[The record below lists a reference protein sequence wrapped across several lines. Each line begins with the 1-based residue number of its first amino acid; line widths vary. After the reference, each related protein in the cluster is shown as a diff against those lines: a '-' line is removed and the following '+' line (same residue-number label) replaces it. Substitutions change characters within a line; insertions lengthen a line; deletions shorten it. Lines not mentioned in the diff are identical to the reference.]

1 MRGSSTRDP
10 MRDLYDAID
19 ERLLLERLW
28 EAVDENVR
36 QEHRWPSRAA

>member
-1 MRGSSTRDP
+1 MRGSTTRDP

-36 QEHRWPSRAA
+36 QECVPPYRVA

>member
-1 MRGSSTRDP
+1 MRGSTIRDP
-10 MRDLYDAID
+10 MRDLYDVID

-28 EAVDENVR
+28 EAVDENIR